1 MQKQKSNL
9 LGNSTTDVQFQQ
21 RIVYSRNEIELLH
34 SVVEF
39 PKFNFCVDHTYH
51 GRHIAAGLDSHS
63 KNLTFGEIRPL
74 QLEETIRETLGRSAK
89 SKNPTFW
96 EIRPPMCNFTS
107 KLSTRETKLSFHTQW
122 SNFTKN
128 LIFALTTPS
137 MGGTLQQGLTA
148 TAGRN
153 KISFSHCVVEFPKR
167 LDFCLGLETLY
178 ATPLKGV
185 QKAKI

>member
-1 MQKQKSNL
+1 MESDRVYCLGNLYDQNFIFALRGRISQEIKLL
-9 LGNSTTDVQFQQ
+9 LGPGN
-21 RIVYSRNEIELLH
+21 
-34 SVVEF
+34 
-39 PKFNFCVDHTYH
+39 
-51 GRHIAAGLDSHS
+51 
-63 KNLTFGEIRPL
+63 PL
-74 QLEETIRETLGRSAK
+74 RDTLERSAK
-89 SKNPTFW
+89 SKNLIFW

-148 TAGRN
+148 QAGRN

-167 LDFCLGLETLY
+167 LDFCLGLETIY

-185 QKAKI
+185 QKAKV